1 MANDISL
8 TFLGHS
14 CLRIET
20 SGSRLLRDPGNLTP
34 QLTDLGRVDA
44 VLVTHAHP
52 DHLDAGQLKRL
63 AAGGRVALYGPA
75 DAADQVKDLDVAF
88 APVEAGSF
96 DIAGVDIVATPSV
109 HETLYPGFPLP
120 VNLGYQIG
128 GRVFAP
134 GDALSAPPRQVEV
147 LLAPLAGPW
156 MKVSEGIDFVRAVKP
171 SAVIPIH
178 DAGLAP
184 AHRALHRALFTNFG
198 PKDATFTPLEPGQS
212 ITVPG

>member
-14 CLRIET
+14 CLLVET
-20 SGSRLLRDPGNLTP
+20 GGARLLLDPGNLTAG
-34 QLTDLGRVDA
+34 LDELGRVDA

-52 DHLDAGQLKRL
+52 DHLDLDQLRRL
-63 AAGGRVALYGPA
+63 MVGGTLEVYGPA
-75 DAADQVKDLDVAF
+75 DVGGQVAALDIAF
-88 APVEAGSF
+88 TAVEAGAF
-96 DIAGVDIVATPSV
+96 NVAGVDIVATQST

-120 VNLGYQIG
+120 ANLGYEIG

-134 GDALSAPPRQVEV
+134 GDALSAPTQQIEV

-156 MKVSEGIDFVRAVKP
+156 MKPSEGIDFVRTVEP
-171 SAVIPIH
+171 SVVVPIH

-184 AHRALHRALFTNFG
+184 AHRGLHRTLFANFG
-198 PKDATFTPLEPGQS
+198 PQGSVLTPLDPGES
-212 ITVPG
+212 TTL